1 MDRRTFVAAAAA
13 APLAMPAL
21 ARASGQ
27 AGATAAPKPLAPW
40 VVPDAALPVKPL
52 TAAQQRRVGVTTTG
66 LRAYFPVRN
75 GPVLDSS
82 MAPRPESLSYLD
94 APAFVLEKT
103 GLRSLEVWS
112 MQFEDFGDDYLR
124 DLRSRAQR
132 AGVRLT
138 NIQVDGISDN
148 LGETDPVK
156 RQAVLTAMT
165 KWIDRAAVLGV
176 PSLRFNTG
184 GGFAPI
190 APDKVPYD
198 QVVAGARQLADYGKR
213 KKVLVLFENHIGYTS
228 NIDALVEILKRTNN
242 PNLRAIMDWGNG
254 KGGAGDPLTE
264 RLKLLPWLHL
274 ISAKGGNFDDSFR
287 MTDIDVAEYVR
298 ATESRGFRGLYSIE
312 LWGGR
317 VPDPIKAIA
326 SLRDTIVANLSA

>member
-1 MDRRTFVAAAAA
+1 MDRRKFIAGATAM
-13 APLAMPAL
+13 PLAMPAL
-21 ARASGQ
+21 ARAHGQ
-27 AGATAAPKPLAPW
+27 AAGTDAKAPTPW
-40 VVPDAALPVKPL
+40 AVPDAALPAKPL
-52 TAAQQRRVGVTTTG
+52 TPAQHRRVGVTTTG

-75 GPVLDSS
+75 GPVLDPS

-103 GLRSLEVWS
+103 GLKSLEVWT
-112 MQFEDFGDDYLR
+112 MQFESFTDEYLR
-124 DLRSRAQR
+124 ELRSRAQR

-138 NIQVDGISDN
+138 NVQVDGIPDN
-148 LGETDPVK
+148 LGESDPVK
-156 RQAVLTAMT
+156 RQAVLAAMT

-184 GGFAPI
+184 GGFAPV

-198 QVVAGARQLADYGKR
+198 LVVTGARQLADYGKSKR
-213 KKVLVLFENHIGYTS
+213 VKVLFENHIGYTS
-228 NIDALVEILKRTNN
+228 DIDALVEILGRANH

-254 KGGAGDPLTE
+254 KGGAGDPLAQ
-264 RLKLLPWLHL
+264 RLKLLPWLEL

-287 MTDIDVAEYVR
+287 MTDIDVAQYVR
-298 ATESRGFRGLYSIE
+298 ATETRGFRGLYSIE

-317 VPDPIKAIA
+317 VPDPVKAIA
-326 SLRDTIVANLSA
+326 SMRDTILPNLSA